1 MEFSLNFRQITIKVL
16 ATFVENLSMTLL
28 EKLEKG
34 VLTLTLNRPEV
45 FNSFNKEMALSLQQA
60 LDNAAKDDKVRA
72 IVITGE
78 GKAFCAGQDLAEAMD
93 PNGPELQSIVRDHYN
108 PIILKIRNIE
118 KPVIAA
124 VNGVAAGA
132 GANIALACDLT
143 VAKYSASFI
152 QAFSKIGLI
161 PDSGG
166 TFFLPRIIGSQKALA
181 LMMTGEKV
189 SAEDADAMNM
199 IYKAVPD
206 QNFEEEVAQ
215 LAASMAQ
222 MPTFGLGLTKRAV
235 NQSFA
240 NDLNTQ
246 LALEEELQTIAG
258 KSHDFNEGV
267 NAFLEKRKPVFKGK

>member
-1 MEFSLNFRQITIKVL
+1 MTIKQHL
-16 ATFVENLSMTLL
+16 EN
-28 EKLEKG
+28 G

-45 FNSFNKEMALSLQQA
+45 FNSFNKEMAMLLQDSL
-60 LDNAAKDDKVRA
+60 DEAAKNEQVRA
-72 IVITGE
+72 IVLTGE
-78 GKAFCAGQDLAEAMD
+78 GKAFCAGQDLSEAMD

-108 PIILKIRNIE
+108 PIIEKIRNLE

-161 PDSGG
+161 PDSCG
-166 TFFLPRIIGSQKALA
+166 TFFLPRIVGAQKALA

-189 SAEDADAMNM
+189 SAEEADAMNM

-235 NQSFA
+235 NRSFT
-240 NDLNTQ
+240 NDLTTQ

-258 KSHDFNEGV
+258 QSHDFKEGV